1 MALKVIHHALRCIDA
16 LLRAA
21 QVHEMDEIYPPD
33 VPNDDPDRFIRCQD
47 ALHLDFAA
55 LVDRAVAAG
64 WRADEVLTTIIELA
78 DNHALRLAANADLEV
93 ALSFL
98 KKCP

>member
-1 MALKVIHHALRCIDA
+1 
-16 LLRAA
+16 
-21 QVHEMDEIYPPD
+21 MDEIYPPD

-47 ALHLDFAA
+47 ALHLDFAG

-78 DNHALRLAANADLEV
+78 DNHALMLAANADLEA
-93 ALSFL
+93 ALSIL
-98 KKCP
+98 KKRP